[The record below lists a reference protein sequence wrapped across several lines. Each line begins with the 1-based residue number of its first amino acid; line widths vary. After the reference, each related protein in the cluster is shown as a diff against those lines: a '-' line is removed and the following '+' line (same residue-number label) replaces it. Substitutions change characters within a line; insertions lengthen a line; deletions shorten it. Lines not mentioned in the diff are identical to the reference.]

1 MSRAGA
7 RAATLALAILAP
19 LLAFALV
26 EGCASSLI
34 ALRAALDLA
43 EGPGI
48 RRHDARL
55 GWVSLPSLSVPE
67 MWGPGADLHTNA
79 RGFRG
84 RAEVDDAVP
93 PGRVRVVCSGDS
105 FAFGDGVGDEQTWC
119 HQLSR
124 LDPRIEAVNLG
135 QSGYGVDQAYLRYRE
150 VASELEIDLHVFSF
164 IGPDLTRA
172 GDASF
177 YGFAKPVFRL
187 EDGELVLE
195 GVPVPETGPTLRR
208 VFLGG
213 IDAAAHQ
220 RVHPARH
227 EQAVRTASPRE
238 GGRALRTAPVRWWSG
253 SSKRWRAC
261 RRRPA
266 GRPRPSSS
274 TCRSGPR
281 WSSDGRWRGWVRKSF
296 ARTGLPLVDLTD
308 ALRAEPAE
316 DGVRRLHPRRRA
328 AGGHYSRLGN
338 AWAARALYAQIRPLV
353 DARAE
358 SDSR

>member
-34 ALRAALDLA
+34 ALRNALDLA

-48 RRHDARL
+48 RRHDERL
-55 GWVSLPSLSVPE
+55 GWVNLASLSMPA

-84 RAEVDDAVP
+84 REEVDAAVP

-105 FAFGDGVGDEQTWC
+105 FAFGDGVADEQTWC

-135 QSGYGVDQAYLRYRE
+135 QSGYGVDQAYLRYRQA
-150 VASELEIDLHVFSF
+150 ASELEIDLHLFSF

-187 EDGELVLE
+187 EDGELVLT

-208 VFLGG
+208 VVLGG
-213 IDAAAHQ
+213 IDQ
-220 RVHPARH
+220 
-227 EQAVRTASPRE
+227 
-238 GGRALRTAPVRWWSG
+238 LRTSEFIRRGWNKLFGWRGRSADDLFARVGPVVERIFEEVARVPAASGGAPETVFLYLPLQSEVE
-253 SSKRWRAC
+253 
-261 RRRPA
+261 
-266 GRPRPSSS
+266 
-274 TCRSGPR
+274 
-281 WSSDGRWRGWVRKSF
+281 SDGRWRGWVRDSF
-296 ARTGLPLVDLTD
+296 ARTGLPLLDLTD

-316 DGVRRLHPRRRA
+316 EAYDDFIPDGAA
-328 AGGHYSRLGN
+328 AGGHYSRRGN
-338 AWAARALYAQIRPLV
+338 AWVARRIYDAIRPLV
-353 DARAE
+353 DERA
-358 SDSR
+358 DSVSR

>member
-19 LLAFALV
+19 LLAFTLV

-67 MWGPGADLHTNA
+67 MWGPGGDLHTNA

-84 RAEVDDAVP
+84 REEVDDAVP

-119 HQLSR
+119 HRLSQ

-135 QSGYGVDQAYLRYRE
+135 QSGYGVDQAYLRYRR

-172 GDASF
+172 GEASF
-177 YGFAKPVFRL
+177 YGFAKPIFRL
-187 EDGELVLE
+187 EDGELVLS

-213 IDAAAHQ
+213 IEQLRISEFMRRGINKLFGGRRRKADDLFERIGPVVERIFEAAA
-220 RVHPARH
+220 RVPAADDGAPGTVFLYLPLRSER
-227 EQAVRTASPRE
+227 EQ
-238 GGRALRTAPVRWWSG
+238 
-253 SSKRWRAC
+253 
-261 RRRPA
+261 
-266 GRPRPSSS
+266 
-274 TCRSGPR
+274 
-281 WSSDGRWRGWVRKSF
+281 DGRWRGWVRESF

-316 DGVRRLHPRRRA
+316 EAYEFFIPDGAA
-328 AGGHYSRLGN
+328 AGGHYSRRGN
-338 AWAARALYAQIRPLV
+338 AWAARALYAEIRPRI
-353 DARAE
+353 DARAA
-358 SDSR
+358 SLSR